1 MIRPALTLRR
11 KRVLV
16 DVDVQQ
22 DFFLADGKACIR
34 NHRRVLANIRRTV
47 AWARVERIHQI
58 SINLVFDPNRLGHS
72 SVGKG
77 NGDSK
82 LCVVGTEGI
91 RKIHYTLRSQRMD
104 FDDDAGTDLPRQLL
118 DNYDQIILYRHTEDP
133 FEQPRIDRLLS
144 ETRATEYIVIGG
156 LLEGAVKSLVLG
168 LLMRRRAVTLLIDAV
183 GNHDKAAGDVAMRQ
197 MQAKGAKIIES
208 KSLCGSSHLRV
219 VNACTCDR
227 CRGRLQQ
234 KAGLEESIL

>member
-16 DVDVQQ
+16 DVDIQQ
-22 DFFLADGKACIR
+22 DFFLADGKACVR

-47 AWARVERIHQI
+47 AWARMQRIHQI
-58 SINLVFDPNRLGHS
+58 SLGMVYDPSRLGHNGG
-72 SVGKG
+72 GKG
-77 NGDSK
+77 NGNGK
-82 LCVVGTEGI
+82 LCVVGTTGV
-91 RKIHYTLRSQRMD
+91 RKIHYTLRAQHAD

-118 DNYDQIILYRHTEDP
+118 ENYDQVSLYRHTEDP

-156 LLEGAVKSLVLG
+156 LLEKAVKSLVLG
-168 LLMRRRAVTLLIDAV
+168 LLIRRRQVTLLIDAI
-183 GNHDKAAGDVAMRQ
+183 GNHDRAAGDIAMRQ
-197 MQAKGAKIIES
+197 MQAKGAKLIEG
-208 KSLCGSSHLRV
+208 KTLFGSTHLRM

-227 CRGRLQQ
+227 CRCKLQQ
-234 KAGLEESIL
+234 KAGLEESVL